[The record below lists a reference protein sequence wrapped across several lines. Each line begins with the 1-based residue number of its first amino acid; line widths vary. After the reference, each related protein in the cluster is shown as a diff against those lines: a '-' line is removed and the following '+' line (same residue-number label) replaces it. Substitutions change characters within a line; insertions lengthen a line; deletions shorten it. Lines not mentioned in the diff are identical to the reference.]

1 MGTMIIIIFCHLEPG
16 RAAAGQLGQ
25 RGALCERALAPLLL
39 EPGHAPA
46 PLPPLLHD
54 HVPAPLPRPPAS
66 RHCQPL
72 LRQPGTG
79 EKNHTEGKCKGRRC

>member
-1 MGTMIIIIFCHLEPG
+1 MVVAVDAVEDPVGEVDLVVPG
-16 RAAAGQLGQ
+16 GGV
-25 RGALCERALAPLLL
+25 
-39 EPGHAPA
+39 A